1 MMRISLINQNS
12 KIVFDGDSVTLW
24 DILSKRCGGGAL
36 EKEKWVLC
44 YTNP

>member
-24 DILSKRCGGGAL
+24 DILELLTKDPHG
-36 EKEKWVLC
+36 EKSMVK
-44 YTNP
+44 